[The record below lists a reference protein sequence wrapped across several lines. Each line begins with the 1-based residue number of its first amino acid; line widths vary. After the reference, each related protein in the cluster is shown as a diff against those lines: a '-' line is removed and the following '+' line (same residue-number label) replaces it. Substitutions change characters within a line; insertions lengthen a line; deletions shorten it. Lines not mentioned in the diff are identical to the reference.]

1 MAPRIVVLTGAGI
14 SAESGI
20 PTFRDGNGLW
30 NAHRVEDVASPD
42 GFARDPDLVHA
53 FYDRRRRDAASVHPN
68 PAHYALA
75 ELEQELTSRGAREGV
90 LVVTQNVDDLHERAG
105 SRNVI
110 HMHGELNS
118 ALCMD
123 CGARHPWHE
132 DLADRPP
139 CPACGEPA
147 LRPDIVWFGELV
159 YRLDEIED
167 AIDRCGTL
175 IVVGTSATVW
185 PAAGFAARA
194 RARGVETILVN
205 LDAHDDLFDFGDV
218 RLGPASILVPDLVAE
233 ILGGD
238 GGDDAD
244 DVG

>member
-30 NAHRVEDVASPD
+30 NDHRVEDVASPE

-53 FYDRRRRDAASVHPN
+53 FYDRRRRDAASVQPN

-75 ELEQELTSRGAREGV
+75 ELEQELSPRGARAGV

-118 ALCMD
+118 ALCAD
-123 CGARHPWHE
+123 CGARRPWHE

-139 CPACGEPA
+139 CPGCGERM

-167 AIDRCGTL
+167 AVDDCEML
-175 IVVGTSATVW
+175 IVVGTSGSVW
-185 PAAGFAARA
+185 PAAGLAARA
-194 RARGVETILVN
+194 RARGVATTLVN
-205 LDAHDDLFDFGDV
+205 LEAYDDLLDFDDV
-218 RLGPASILVPDLVAE
+218 RIGLASIVVPGLVAE
-233 ILGGD
+233 ILD
-238 GGDDAD
+238 
-244 DVG
+244 